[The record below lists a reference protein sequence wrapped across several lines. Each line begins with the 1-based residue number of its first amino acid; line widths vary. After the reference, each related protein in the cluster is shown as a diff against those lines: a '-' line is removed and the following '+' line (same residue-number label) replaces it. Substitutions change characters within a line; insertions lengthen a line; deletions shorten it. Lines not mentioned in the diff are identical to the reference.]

1 MSYDCVFWLIGAYPP
16 PGVNH
21 VIVQERRRED
31 AGDVALGMLA
41 GAATGLALGSLF
53 SVF

>member
-1 MSYDCVFWLIGAYPP
+1 MLLLHLLGGYPA
-16 PGVNH
+16 PGMNH
-21 VIVQERRRED
+21 VVIREHQRD
-31 AGDVALGMLA
+31 NGGDVAMGMLA

>member
-1 MSYDCVFWLIGAYPP
+1 MENNFTLLAGGYAS
-16 PGVNH
+16 PGINH
-21 VIVQERRRED
+21 VVIQERQRD
-31 AGDVALGMLA
+31 NGGDVALGMLA

>member
-1 MSYDCVFWLIGAYPP
+1 MSDCVSGAYPP

-21 VIVQERRRED
+21 VIVRERQRED
-31 AGDVALGMLA
+31 GGDVALGMLA